1 MNPEDKYNSNHYLFS
16 GFLHDLTHQI
26 HYLGSD
32 LYLLESFLDNYKLKD
47 KFKDRLRK
55 VVIHADII
63 RIYLQDF
70 GKTREFSDKDLNNA
84 FYHNLTKE
92 LTTLSYLIIL
102 LEKEIKKENN
112 AELNTI
118 LANIINSGQ
127 EIFDTVDF
135 IVRGTAKQSEIKI
148 LNLTRIITST
158 VSVLHRTFANNKV
171 LIETNYQDVSIK
183 GKEGDLLHVFYCVL
197 INSIQAFRFL
207 PHRERKIEI
216 NLFKRKHQIV
226 ISFKDNGPGISPENL
241 SNIFNAG
248 FSTRQDHPGMGLAA
262 AKLVIE
268 KEFNGKIAIE
278 SELGKFTN
286 VEIILN

>member
-1 MNPEDKYNSNHYLFS
+1 M
-16 GFLHDLTHQI
+16 
-26 HYLGSD
+26 GSD

-226 ISFKDNGPGISPENL
+226 ISFKDNGPGIS
-241 SNIFNAG
+241 
-248 FSTRQDHPGMGLAA
+248 
-262 AKLVIE
+262 
-268 KEFNGKIAIE
+268 
-278 SELGKFTN
+278 
-286 VEIILN
+286 